1 MFECASCSNVIQ
13 FETKSMDAEEMP
25 LEDRE
30 VVLETVKMAVEVVV
44 EVKD

>member
-1 MFECASCSNVIQ
+1 MFECASRSNVIQ